1 MTRSARHRRRGSC
14 WAPATAAG
22 LLGPGGLE
30 MSPRGSECGCLLV
43 ETQTGLVVVAL
54 LTKRVFPSQARLQLL
69 LRLLFGAWH

>member
-22 LLGPGGLE
+22 LLAPGGLQ
-30 MSPRGSECGCLLV
+30 MSPQGSECGCQLV
-43 ETQTGLVVVAL
+43 EPQTGLVVAL